1 MEKETKISSELK
13 RFMKL
18 HKLNIGR
25 LLEIEDSVFLSMP
38 GSGYRMLLEI
48 LELRERQ

>member
-1 MEKETKISSELK
+1 MEKETKISTELK

-18 HKLNIGR
+18 HKLNLER

-48 LELRERQ
+48 LELRER